1 MKVVVVGAGMVG
13 SRFADELSRL
23 DPTVEIDVLGDEPY
37 EPYNRVLLTELL
49 AGRADLAGLLLP
61 RPSGARVH
69 AGRPAL
75 GIDRA
80 RKLVR
85 TVDGEL
91 PYDHLV
97 LATGARALVIP
108 VPGLRDGPST
118 SSGTALP
125 RGAHV
130 LRSLDDAR
138 DVKAASLNAHH
149 AVVIGGGPLGLEAAC
164 GLRHRGVGVTVVDA
178 APSLLARDV
187 DEPVA
192 DVVREAAADLGIDF
206 VGSAQ
211 IESVQVRDGHVTGV
225 CLGGDHTIA
234 ADLVVLACGTVPDTG
249 LAAEAGLETDRG
261 VIVGHDLRTTLDPS
275 VSAIGD
281 CAQTPAGT
289 SGLVAPGWAQARELA
304 RNLVTGALIEPVEI
318 TGSAMRLK
326 AVGLD
331 VVTMGRRESS
341 SDSHDRVVALHD
353 RRARRHLEVVVRDDT
368 LIGVTC
374 VGAPDIAAH
383 LSTQFDR
390 PGMIPS
396 DPLHLLL
403 GASAGS
409 VTEAPSPTTMPS
421 STTVCRCN
429 GVSKGALVAAWEGGA
444 TGVEELAAATLAT
457 TGCGGCTAL
466 VGGICDWLR
475 ESDPPAGLSS
485 QDEGVPREETVAA
498 RQHEA
503 PRREISS
510 SYGRVHG

>member
-23 DPTVEIDVLGDEPY
+23 DPTAEIDVLGAEHY
-37 EPYNRVLLTELL
+37 EPYNRVLLTQLL
-49 AGRADLAGLLLP
+49 AGHADLAGLLLP
-61 RPSGARVH
+61 RPSGVRIH
-69 AGRPAL
+69 TGRSAL
-75 GIDRA
+75 EIDRA
-80 RKLVR
+80 RKVIR
-85 TVDGEL
+85 TADGEL

-97 LATGARALVIP
+97 LATGAKALVIP
-108 VPGLRDGPST
+108 VPGLRDG
-118 SSGTALP
+118 LP

-178 APSLLARDV
+178 AASLLARDL
-187 DEPVA
+187 DESVA
-192 DVVREAAADLGIDF
+192 DIVKEAAADLGIDF

-211 IESVQVRDGHVTGV
+211 IESVVVRDGHVTGL
-225 CLGGDHTIA
+225 CLGDGQTIA
-234 ADLVVLACGTVPDTG
+234 TDMLVLACGTVPDTT
-249 LAAEAGLETDRG
+249 LAADAGLETDRG
-261 VIVGHDLRTTLDPS
+261 VIVGHDLRTTLDPA

-304 RNLVTGALIEPVEI
+304 RNLVTGSLIEPVEI

-341 SDSHDRVVALHD
+341 SDSHDRVVALRD

-374 VGAPDIAAH
+374 IGAPDIAAH

-390 PGMIPS
+390 PGMIPA

-403 GASAGS
+403 GAYAGS

-429 GVSKGALVAAWEGGA
+429 GVSKGALVAAWEAGA
-444 TGVEELAAATLAT
+444 TGVEELAEATLAT
-457 TGCGGCTAL
+457 SGCGGCTAL

-475 ESDPPAGLSS
+475 ESDPPVDTSS
-485 QDEGVPREETVAA
+485 QEADAEREETVAA
-498 RQHEA
+498 RQHVA

>member
-13 SRFADELSRL
+13 SRFADELTRL
-23 DPTVEIDVLGDEPY
+23 DPTAEIDVLGDEPY
-37 EPYNRVLLTELL
+37 EPYNRVLLTQLL
-49 AGRADLAGLLLP
+49 AGHADLAGLLLP
-61 RPSGARVH
+61 RPSGARIH
-69 AGRPAL
+69 TGRPAIE
-75 GIDRA
+75 IDRA
-80 RKLVR
+80 RKVVH
-85 TVDGEL
+85 TADGEY

-97 LATGARALVIP
+97 LATGAKALVIP
-108 VPGLRDGPST
+108 VPGLRDG
-118 SSGTALP
+118 LP

-138 DVKAASLNAHH
+138 DVKAASLNARH
-149 AVVIGGGPLGLEAAC
+149 AVVIGGGPLGLEAAS

-178 APSLLARDV
+178 APSLLARDL
-187 DEPVA
+187 DESVA
-192 DVVREAAADLGIDF
+192 DVVQEAAADLGIDF
-206 VGSAQ
+206 VGDAQ
-211 IESVQVRDGHVTGV
+211 IESVEVRDGHVTGV
-225 CLGGDHTIA
+225 CLGHGHTIA
-234 ADLVVLACGTVPDTG
+234 ADLVVVACGTVPNTR
-249 LAAEAGLETDRG
+249 LAAETGMETDRG
-261 VIVGHDLRTTLDPS
+261 VIVGHDLRTTLDPA

-368 LIGVTC
+368 LVGVTC

-429 GVSKGALVAAWEGGA
+429 GVSKGALVAAWEAGA
-444 TGVEELAAATLAT
+444 TGVEQLAKATLAT

-475 ESDPPAGLSS
+475 ESDPPADTSS
-485 QDEGVPREETVAA
+485 QEQEQNSEDSVAA
-498 RQHEA
+498 RQHVA

>member
-1 MKVVVVGAGMVG
+1 MRLVVIGAGMVG

-23 DPTVEIDVLGDEPY
+23 DPTAEIDVVGAEPY

-69 AGRPAL
+69 PGLPAL
-75 GIDRA
+75 GIDRTQKVVHTA
-80 RKLVR
+80 
-85 TVDGEL
+85 DGDL

-97 LATGARALVIP
+97 LATGARAFVIP
-108 VPGLRDGPST
+108 VPGLRDG
-118 SSGTALP
+118 LP
-125 RGAHV
+125 RGVHV
-130 LRSLDDAR
+130 LRTLDDAR
-138 DVKAASLNAHH
+138 DVTAASLNAQH

-178 APSLLARDV
+178 APGLLARDV
-187 DEPVA
+187 DASVA
-192 DVVREAAADLGIDF
+192 DVVQEAAADLGIDF

-211 IESVQVRDGHVTGV
+211 IEAVSSLDGHVTGV
-225 CLGGDHTIA
+225 RLSDGHTIP
-234 ADLVVLACGTVPDTG
+234 ADLIVLACGAVPDTT

-261 VIVGHDLRTTLDPS
+261 IVVGHDLRTTRDPA

-318 TGSAMRLK
+318 SGSAMRLK

-331 VVTMGRRESS
+331 VVTMGRRQSS
-341 SDSHDRVVALHD
+341 ADSHDRVVAVHD
-353 RRARRHLEVVVRDDT
+353 RQARRHLEVVVRDDT
-368 LIGVTC
+368 LVGLTCIGD
-374 VGAPDIAAH
+374 PDVAAH

-390 PGMIPS
+390 PGMIPA

-403 GASAGS
+403 GSSAGS

-429 GVSKGALVAAWEGGA
+429 GVTKGALVAAWEAGA
-444 TGVEELAAATLAT
+444 TGVDELAAATLAT

-475 ESDPPAGLSS
+475 ESDPPA
-485 QDEGVPREETVAA
+485 DPTPTK
-498 RQHEA
+498 EA
-503 PRREISS
+503 EVRI
-510 SYGRVHG
+510 HG

>member
-23 DPTVEIDVLGDEPY
+23 DSSAEIDVLGEETY

-49 AGRADLAGLLLP
+49 AGRTDLAGLTLP
-61 RPSGARVH
+61 RPSGARIHV
-69 AGRPAL
+69 GRPAL
-75 GIDRA
+75 EIDRA
-80 RKLVR
+80 RRVVR
-85 TVDGEL
+85 TTDGDVS
-91 PYDHLV
+91 YDHLV
-97 LATGARALVIP
+97 LATGARAMVIP
-108 VPGLRDGPST
+108 VPGLRDG
-118 SSGTALP
+118 LP
-125 RGAHV
+125 RGAFA

-138 DVKAASLNAHH
+138 DVKAASLNARH

-178 APSLLARDV
+178 AGSLLARDL
-187 DEPVA
+187 DESVA

-206 VGSAQ
+206 VGGAQ
-211 IESVQVRDGHVTGV
+211 IETVCVGDGHVTGV
-225 CLGGDHTIA
+225 RLSGGRTVATDM
-234 ADLVVLACGTVPDTG
+234 VVLACGTVPNTTM
-249 LAAEAGLETDRG
+249 AAEAGLETDRG
-261 VIVGHDLRTTLDPS
+261 IVVGHDLRTTVDHA

-353 RRARRHLEVVVRDDT
+353 RQARRHLEVVVRDDT
-368 LIGVTC
+368 LVGVTC

-390 PGMIPS
+390 PGMIPT

-403 GASAGS
+403 GAAAGAA
-409 VTEAPSPTTMPS
+409 TESPSPTTMPS
-421 STTVCRCN
+421 TTTVCRCN
-429 GVSKGALVAAWEGGA
+429 GVSKGALVAAWESGA
-444 TGVEELAAATLAT
+444 TSVDKLAETTLAT
-457 TGCGGCTAL
+457 TGCGGCSSL
-466 VGGICDWLR
+466 VCGIVDWLT
-475 ESDPPAGLSS
+475 EVDPPIESKS
-485 QDEGVPREETVAA
+485 GVSV
-498 RQHEA
+498 
-503 PRREISS
+503 
-510 SYGRVHG
+510 G

>member
-1 MKVVVVGAGMVG
+1 MRVVVIGAGMVG

-23 DPTVEIDVLGDEPY
+23 DPRAEIDVLGDEPY

-61 RPSGARVH
+61 RPSQARVH
-69 AGRPAL
+69 PGRPAL
-75 GIDRA
+75 EIDRA
-80 RKLVR
+80 GKIVH
-85 TVDGEL
+85 TADGEF

-97 LATGARALVIP
+97 LATGARAFVIP
-108 VPGLRDGPST
+108 VPGLRDG
-118 SSGTALP
+118 LP

-178 APSLLARDV
+178 APDLLARDL
-187 DEPVA
+187 DESVA

-206 VGSAQ
+206 IGRAQ
-211 IESVQVRDGHVTGV
+211 IESVDVDDGHVTGV
-225 CLGGDHTIA
+225 SLDGGHTIA
-234 ADLVVLACGTVPDTG
+234 ADLVVLACGTVPNTT
-249 LAAEAGLETDRG
+249 LATEAGLETDRG
-261 VIVGHDLRTTLDPS
+261 VIVGHDLRTTLDPA

-403 GASAGS
+403 GAAAGS

-429 GVSKGALVAAWEGGA
+429 GVSKGALVAAWEAGA

-475 ESDPPAGLSS
+475 ESDPPVDASS
-485 QDEGVPREETVAA
+485 HEKDHDGEETVAA
-498 RQHEA
+498 RQHGA

-510 SYGRVHG
+510 FYGRVHG